1 MELPSAGSL
10 LEGQQ
15 DAWLYSEISFRH
27 SWPASL
33 QVTLHVTTSQQPC
46 ILLAG
51 RWSPQAVNLILDIVR
66 IQGSA
71 TKFILSLLYR
81 SEVRYKQRL
90 LKTGVLPLCY
100 WHELLD
106 LVYVFKF
113 LVSLSDPFISVMN
126 STRPRSNPGAL
137 SLPMVRCWIR
147 LEPTP
152 SPLRTVFTVEPQ
164 ESGML

>member
-27 SWPASL
+27 SWPVSL

-46 ILLAG
+46 MLFAG
-51 RWSPQAVNLILDIVR
+51 V
-66 IQGSA
+66 GSSSCQSYPWHRKNSGA
-71 TKFILSLLYR
+71 RNKFILSLSYR

-90 LKTGVLPLCY
+90 LKTGLLPLCY

-113 LVSLSDPFISVMN
+113 LVSLSDSFTSVIN
-126 STRPRSNPGAL
+126 STRPRRNPGAL
-137 SLPMVRCWIR
+137 SPPMVRCWIR
-147 LEPTP
+147 LEPTL
-152 SPLRTVFTVEPQ
+152 SPLRTVFTVKPQ
-164 ESGML
+164 EFGMF